1 MLIVSIVSNIIIR
14 KKRTFL
20 EDNLKETEIKPN
32 KFLIIIINLMI

>member
-20 EDNLKETEIKPN
+20 EDNLKETEIKPI